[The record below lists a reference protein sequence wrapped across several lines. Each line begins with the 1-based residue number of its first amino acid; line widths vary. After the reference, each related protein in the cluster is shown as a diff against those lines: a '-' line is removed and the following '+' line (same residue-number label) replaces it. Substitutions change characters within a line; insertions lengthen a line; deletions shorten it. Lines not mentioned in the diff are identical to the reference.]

1 MKNLRQKI
9 FDSAF
14 TYLQFFSLLVL
25 LAVFSTSGSA
35 QNANQR
41 INDTL
46 RTFENL
52 IKHPPSDELNK
63 SFVDTYFQEKPER
76 LFRESL

>member
-25 LAVFSTSGSA
+25 LTIFSTSSNA
-35 QNANQR
+35 QNANR
-41 INDTL
+41 HINETL
-46 RTFENL
+46 KAFENL
-52 IKHPPSDELNK
+52 IKQPPSDELNK

>member
-14 TYLQFFSLLVL
+14 TYLQFFSLPVL
-25 LAVFSTSGSA
+25 LAVFSTSGSG

-52 IKHPPSDELNK
+52 IKQPPSDGLNK
-63 SFVDTYFQEKPER
+63 SFCRYILSGKT
-76 LFRESL
+76 REAV